1 MSKLALAQEW
11 PRSVNWRWR
20 RRRRRRMS
28 MRMGRRSDSRRG
40 AGDRG
45 NWELGP
51 ATGTG
56 TNVFLNET
64 KLEF

>member
-1 MSKLALAQEW
+1 
-11 PRSVNWRWR
+11 
-20 RRRRRRMS
+20 MS

-51 ATGTG
+51 ATGT
-56 TNVFLNET
+56 NVFLNET